1 MGTLWSLWGT
11 EGLTYGWKVPGP
23 QPALRQQ
30 CLCTPCGD
38 SCCCLERLEF
48 VTHLENHMPSSN
60 HVSILSPLRMVFQQ
74 EQKKEI
80 PCELREA
87 LFTSL
92 ASGPTCS

>member
-1 MGTLWSLWGT
+1 M
-11 EGLTYGWKVPGP
+11 EGARTTASP
-23 QPALRQQ
+23 QAAVLVHS
-30 CLCTPCGD
+30 CGD

-60 HVSILSPLRMVFQQ
+60 HVSILSPLRTVFQQ

-80 PCELREA
+80 PCKLREA